1 MSNALEKL
9 EQAALLGM
17 MVTAGDTG
25 GVGMLLEVL
34 AEAAEAATEAEGRAV
49 LVSELKAL
57 ESVRAGTEPAAFL
70 NKVLEYISNS
80 QNTIRNPGTA
90 TAPSANPDVAPNCDH
105 ELLSDFIEKYHILPE
120 DLESALVSYAA
131 EGGASR
137 DQTFAILK
145 AYFHTLK
152 GDAGAVGLLG
162 FERATHSV
170 ESLLEDLPAD
180 LVRDWTLEFH
190 TWMTKCFQELAGGDP
205 FSESSDAFLTR
216 LTSLRPAASAAATP
230 VAPGPV
236 AAAAPTADAAATTS
250 MPAEP
255 EDEDDPLKKF
265 LQTEHPP
272 REGSYSLTGDASI
285 LNEFLAEAE
294 EHLATAEEV
303 LLEGAANYDKESIDK
318 IFRAVHSIKG
328 GSAYFGL
335 LEITEISHVT
345 ETMMDA
351 VRIGKLT
358 FTPAMQSLLL
368 EYTETMK
375 ALFARTRTAMSG
387 DGTIERSSAATKFGA
402 KVEDHVRCLSMLGEL
417 QIELSAISKPI
428 SQKPVIAAPVAVEP
442 QVMSTPTAAPV
453 MRAPKEPVVEEVE
466 EKTARNGAKLE
477 IKSFVKVDTERL
489 DKLIDSIG
497 EMVIYSSMLV
507 RTCRDN
513 LADNEFVIRTCHQV
527 ETFSR
532 DLQEVGMAMRLVPVK
547 GLFQKLSRV
556 VWDTGKRLGKEI
568 NFRSV
573 GEDTELDRTL
583 VETLADPLM
592 HMVRNAVDH
601 GIESTPDR
609 LANGKSANGSVE
621 LRAYHLGG
629 SIFIEICDDGKGL
642 NPDMLYQ
649 KAVEKGIVAP
659 GQRLSQQE
667 AFQLIFAPGFSTAA
681 QVTDISGRGV
691 GMDVVR
697 RNIES
702 VRGRVHIDS
711 EVGKGSVFRI
721 EVPLTLAIME
731 GIEVRVGEQRFI
743 LPTLSTLEFV
753 CPQPSQIQ
761 TTLADWE
768 TFMFRGKYLP
778 VYRVSELL
786 NVQGAETD
794 PTKAVLVIVETKG
807 EHFALMVD
815 KVIGQHS
822 AVIKNLGDLYQSCP
836 AVAGC
841 AIMSDGQA
849 ALILD
854 VSSALTLARERVLSR
869 SAMSAAAAASNVH

>member
-25 GVGMLLEVL
+25 GVSMLLEVL
-34 AEAAEAATEAEGRAV
+34 AEAAQAATEAEGRTI
-49 LVSELKAL
+49 LLDELKKL
-57 ESVRAGTEPAAFL
+57 EATRPSTDAAEFL
-70 NKVLEYISNS
+70 NKTLEFISSS
-80 QNTIRNPGTA
+80 QATLRNPGAAVHSEMGNT
-90 TAPSANPDVAPNCDH
+90 DVAPNCDQ
-105 ELLSDFIEKYHILPE
+105 ELLSDFIEKYQTLPE
-120 DLESALVSYAA
+120 DLEAALVSYATD
-131 EGGASR
+131 GGASR

-152 GDAGAVGLLG
+152 GDAGAVGLIG

-170 ESLLEDLPAD
+170 ESSLEDLPSE

-205 FSESSDAFLTR
+205 FSELSDAFLAR
-216 LTSLRPAASAAATP
+216 LATLKPASAPSNPVQTAPVQASPASATP
-230 VAPGPV
+230 SE
-236 AAAAPTADAAATTS
+236 PT
-250 MPAEP
+250 E
-255 EDEDDPLKKF
+255 EDPLKKF
-265 LQTEHPP
+265 LMATPP
-272 REGSYSLTGDASI
+272 AREESYQLSGDASI

-294 EHLATAEEV
+294 EHLTTAEEV
-303 LLEGAANYDKESIDK
+303 LLEGASNYDKESIDK

-351 VRIGKLT
+351 VRIGKLD

-375 ALFARTRTAMSG
+375 GLFAQTRTAMSG
-387 DGTIERSSAATKFGA
+387 DGTIVRSSNATKFGA
-402 KVEDHVRCLSMLGEL
+402 KVEDHVRCLSILGEL
-417 QIELSAISKPI
+417 EIELSAISKPI
-428 SQKPVIAAPVAVEP
+428 SQKPVAAAPVVQKPIEVVES
-442 QVMSTPTAAPV
+442 VAAP
-453 MRAPKEPVVEEVE
+453 RAVKEPVEEVE
-466 EKTARNGAKLE
+466 EKLARNGAKLE

-507 RTCRDN
+507 RTCRDH

-601 GIESTPDR
+601 GIETTPER
-609 LANGKSANGSVE
+609 LANGKSPNGSVE

-642 NPDMLYQ
+642 NPEMLYQ

-681 QVTDISGRGV
+681 AVTDISGRGV

-702 VRGRVHIDS
+702 VRGRVHIES

-753 CPQPSQIQ
+753 CPQRSQIQ
-761 TTLADWE
+761 TTLSDWE

-786 NVQGAETD
+786 NVEGAETD

-815 KVIGQHS
+815 RVIGQHS

-869 SAMSAAAAASNVH
+869 SAAAAQAPVESVH